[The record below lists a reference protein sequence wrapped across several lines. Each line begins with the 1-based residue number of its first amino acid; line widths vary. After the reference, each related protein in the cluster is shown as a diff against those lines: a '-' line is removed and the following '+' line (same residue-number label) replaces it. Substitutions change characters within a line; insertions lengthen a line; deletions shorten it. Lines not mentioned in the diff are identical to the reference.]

1 MISELPCSGSV
12 TLVGMLPHRDGL
24 HGAYLRS
31 DLQRQLGPRR
41 LRVELADGVLVPFA
55 KNVVVDRAQ
64 AAAFHTRAAAA
75 LLYAGP
81 EAVLTSHTALRL
93 HGCTAADLGPI
104 HVLVPAERR
113 LRSRPDLAVH
123 RAPVAP
129 EDVDEILGMRVH
141 RLIPT
146 LAEFICRERPR
157 SALACLDQAL
167 AAVAPGDRLD
177 MRARIARVLCARRD
191 TRGTRRATMV
201 VELATGLPESPIES
215 WIVVILAEAGIPA
228 PVLQYSVRD
237 LAGRERYRL
246 DFAWP
251 ELKVALEY
259 DGYEAHEGKAELDR
273 AREEDLRRRGWLVV
287 RVDSADLGSSTRLLG
302 ELRIAFRQRRTAA

>member
-1 MISELPCSGSV
+1 
-12 TLVGMLPHRDGL
+12 MLPYQGGL

-31 DLQRQLGPRR
+31 DLERQLGPRR
-41 LRVELADGVLVPFA
+41 LRVELADGVLTPFA

-75 LLYAGP
+75 LLHAGP

-104 HVLVPAERR
+104 HVLVPVERR
-113 LRSRPDLAVH
+113 LRSRADLAVH

-129 EDVDEILGMRVH
+129 ADVEEILGMRVQ

-146 LAEFICRERPR
+146 LTEFICRERPR
-157 SALACLDQAL
+157 PALACLDQAL
-167 AAVAPGDRLD
+167 AAVAPDDRLD
-177 MRARIARVLCARRD
+177 MRARIARLLYARAD
-191 TRGTRRATMV
+191 IRGTRRATMV
-201 VELATGLPESPIES
+201 LELATGLPESPIES
-215 WIVVILAEAGIPA
+215 WIVVILAEAGIAA

-237 LAGRERYRL
+237 LAGHERYRL

-259 DGYEAHEGKAELDR
+259 DGYEAHEGRAELDR
-273 AREEDLRRRGWLVV
+273 ARDEDLRRRGWLVV
-287 RVDSADLGSSTRLLG
+287 RADSADLGSPGRLLR
-302 ELRIAFRQRRTAA
+302 ELRTAFRQRRTAA